1 MGASLTITGNTVII
15 SPENANNV
23 YESRLVKFEGNRVAD
38 DVIVTINTH
47 SESLYSFTVKEGEEF
62 ILSRAPRDCATTWF
76 TTESEVSAT
85 PVDDHEYDESPT

>member
-1 MGASLTITGNTVII
+1 MGVPLTITGNTVII

-38 DVIVTINTH
+38 DVKVTVNSSGGVLH
-47 SESLYSFTVKEGEEF
+47 SFTVEKDEEM
-62 ILSRAPRDCATTWF
+62 ILTRSPRDCATTWF